1 MDRGIQAAAAATD
14 FVAVVVANLNDSAVV
29 CAEGN
34 HLTPG
39 AMIMT
44 QADIGVVDL
53 QMILHGMDQMILRGM
68 VQIILRGMDQ
78 MILRGMDQMILRGMD
93 QMILRGMVQIILHG
107 MDQIILH
114 GMVQIILRG
123 MDQMILRGM
132 DQMILRG
139 MVFGMMDHIGMAVLL
154 IHQEEKL
161 IGIQIKIIFIVIH
174 HTVFGLVILVA
185 RIVSDNEMKM
195 LKQLCD

>member
-29 CAEGN
+29 CAKGN

-53 QMILHGMDQMILRGM
+53 QMILHGMDQMILR
-68 VQIILRGMDQ
+68 
-78 MILRGMDQMILRGMD
+78 
-93 QMILRGMVQIILHG
+93 
-107 MDQIILH
+107 